1 MKSRMTS
8 KYKTGE
14 IWIADL
20 NPRQGTEA
28 GKRRPVLIIQSQ
40 ALLNANHPSTIILP
54 LTTQLVEE
62 AYPLRIK
69 LPKNKYLEESDIMID
84 QIRSIDNSRLVKGPI
99 VRLDD
104 KSLEEIFITL
114 SKVVAI

>member
-1 MKSRMTS
+1 MTS

-28 GKRRPVLIIQSQ
+28 EKRRPVLIIQSQ

-62 AYPLRIK
+62 AYHLRIRI
-69 LPKNKYLEESDIMID
+69 PKNKHLAESDIMID
-84 QIRSIDNSRLVKGPI
+84 QVRSIDNARLAKGPI
-99 VRLDD
+99 VRLDN
-104 KSLEEIFITL
+104 KSLEEIFIAL
-114 SKVVAI
+114 SKVIGI

>member
-1 MKSRMTS
+1 MSS

-40 ALLNANHPSTIILP
+40 ILLNANHPSTIVLP
-54 LTTQLVEE
+54 LTTNVVDE
-62 AYPLRIK
+62 AYPLRVRVLK
-69 LPKNKYLEESDIMID
+69 KEFLEESDVMID
-84 QIRSIDNSRLVKGPI
+84 QVRAIDNARLVKGPI
-99 VRLDD
+99 LRLDD
-104 KSLEEIFITL
+104 ELLETIFIAL
-114 SKVVAI
+114 HKVIGDNT